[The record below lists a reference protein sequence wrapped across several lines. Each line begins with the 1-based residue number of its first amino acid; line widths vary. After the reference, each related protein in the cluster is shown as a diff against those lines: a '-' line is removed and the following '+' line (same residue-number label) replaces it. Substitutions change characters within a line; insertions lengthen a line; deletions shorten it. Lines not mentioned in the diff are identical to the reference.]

1 MKKTYYYV
9 YWDHYMG
16 RGDVRDVT
24 LSDDEIKID
33 GEYMM
38 WNDHIIYENYIDAI
52 CMLSNRYCD

>member
-9 YWDHYMG
+9 YWDNYMG
-16 RGDVRDVT
+16 TGDVRDVT
-24 LSDDEIKID
+24 LSDDEIKIN

-38 WNDHIIYENYIDAI
+38 WNNHVLYENYIDAI